1 MNLTPE
7 VASKLTDMQAAFVR
21 NLVGNGGSRTQAA
34 IDAGYSPK
42 CAREQAYELMRIPHV
57 MQAVLEHSMAEF
69 ISNAP
74 KASTTLM
81 RLLEGKSE
89 YVRLEAAKEILDRA
103 GLKPTQKHDHRVA
116 GDISVSIDLS

>member
-1 MNLTPE
+1 MNLLPE
-7 VASKLTDMQAAFVR
+7 TAAKLTDMQAAFVR
-21 NLVGNGGSRTQAA
+21 NLVGNGGNRTQAA
-34 IDAGYSPK
+34 LDAGYSPK

-74 KASTTLM
+74 RAQATLID
-81 RLLEGKSE
+81 LLDGKSE
-89 YVRLEAAKEILDRA
+89 YVRLEAAKDLLDRA
-103 GLKPTQKHDHRVA
+103 GLKPTQKHDHRIA